1 MSQNKILHKK
11 FYLKK
16 IIKKLKQNF
25 EPKEKK
31 VDSLSRI
38 IKNLEKNKIVS
49 NHAAEIL
56 YNFSGLT
63 LELLKSELKNR
74 ARKQMD
80 YRYSDEVKK
89 YILTLHFY
97 STRAYE
103 VVKSTFALPAVS
115 SLSNWTSSVIVRQ
128 SFLVTFLHF
137 YKIRP

>member
-1 MSQNKILHKK
+1 M
-11 FYLKK
+11 
-16 IIKKLKQNF
+16 
-25 EPKEKK
+25 KEKKK

-38 IKNLEKNKIVS
+38 IKKLEKKKVIF

-56 YNFSGLT
+56 DHNFSGLT

-74 ARKQMD
+74 ARKQKSH
-80 YRYSDEVKK
+80 RYSDEVKK
-89 YILTLHFY
+89 FILTLHFY

-128 SFLVTFLHF
+128 TFLVTFLHF
-137 YKIRP
+137 SKIRP